1 MHGWTGS
8 WKVPTSLSTSF
19 CDSPVPND
27 VRRYPLKALEIASSD
42 LFGSDSETAPLPHR
56 STATPIAA
64 FEAAVLEALRRPPC
78 AVAFS
83 GGRDSS
89 AVLAVAVAAARREN
103 LALPIPVT
111 LRFPESA
118 ESEESTWQ
126 ERVLGHL
133 QLEDWVRLEITDELD
148 CVGPF
153 ATAALRRHGLF
164 WPANAHLLIPLL
176 DVVPHGSLLTGDGG
190 DLAFEPAS
198 WAVRPLAVLG
208 RQVRPT
214 PRDVLRLGF
223 ALSPPL
229 VRLAVLRRR
238 ERQPVPCPWL
248 QPDALRAID
257 EAWRSDVAHE
267 PLRLDAKVDWG
278 WRLRPVQMALETFHL
293 LAADADVQLVHPFNT
308 PRFLASMSQAAR
320 AFRFADRTRAMRW
333 LFSDLL
339 PDEISARSTK
349 AGFRD
354 VFWNRHSAAFVEDWN
369 GEGADSTLVKVDV
382 LSALWRSPEARNHF
396 RSCTQLQAAW
406 LARHARSQ
414 SSEGDRIEKPVSS
427 LDH

>member
-1 MHGWTGS
+1 M
-8 WKVPTSLSTSF
+8 
-19 CDSPVPND
+19 PND
-27 VRRYPLKALEIASSD
+27 VRRYPLQAAEIASGYV
-42 LFGSDSETAPLPHR
+42 FGSDSQAPPLPPR
-56 STATPIAA
+56 STTLPIAA

-89 AVLAVAVAAARREN
+89 AVLAVAVAVARRES
-103 LALPIPVT
+103 LSLPIPIT
-111 LRFPESA
+111 FRFPESA
-118 ESEESTWQ
+118 ESEESMWQ

-133 QLEDWVRLEITDELD
+133 QLEDWVRLEIIDELD

-164 WPANAHLLIPLL
+164 WPANAHVLMPLL
-176 DVVPHGSLLTGDGG
+176 DRVPHGSLLTGDGG

-223 ALSPPL
+223 ALSPPFL
-229 VRLAVLRRR
+229 RLAALRRR

-278 WRLRPVQMALETFHL
+278 WRLRPVQMALETFAL
-293 LAADADVQLVHPFNT
+293 LAAEADVKLVHPFNT
-308 PRFLASMSQAAR
+308 PRFLASISRAAS

-354 VFWNRHSAAFVEDWN
+354 VFWNRHSAEFADDWD
-369 GEGADSTLVKVDV
+369 GEGADPELVKVDV
-382 LSALWRSPEARNHF
+382 LRALWRSAEAREHF

-406 LARHARSQ
+406 LARHVELTASA
-414 SSEGDRIEKPVSS
+414 GDRVEESAGR
-427 LDH
+427 LGH